1 MSDFVN
7 LIENTIGIKAKKKF
21 LPIQPGDVKETF
33 AEISESTKDLKFIP
47 KVNIKEGIPRFV
59 NWYKKYYEI

>member
-1 MSDFVN
+1 M
-7 LIENTIGIKAKKKF
+7 LKKH
-21 LPIQPGDVKETF
+21 LQQ
-33 AEISESTKDLKFIP
+33 SESTKDLKFIP